1 MHLLLFKELTDTS
14 LVHTHVYFPA
24 DMKIDKKIAATCQF
38 LETALQLKSIT
49 IFCKKSYNVS
59 DCSKLL
65 KAVSGHSNL
74 QQVNITG
81 MFLSMSSLKSLTKTG
96 MFARLTKLVV
106 KIKVDSHQRC
116 LVEILASFKNL
127 YHLELTGLK
136 TCCSKSFSIM
146 ALTCSN
152 LNTLITDCHIS
163 AAEHIS
169 ILKYRHNTL
178 RVAKIGL
185 GRKQTRAVL
194 EMIGKCHLLE
204 ELDDFEYP
212 VFKGLKEMKSLRR
225 ISLRFLQAE
234 DLTLLRKTF
243 SKNFKPQIEHLEVN
257 TADQEDQIY
266 QIIASKCP
274 QLLKLHLKTGNS
286 RIEFRTI
293 KEMVAHCKSLETL
306 SIKMDFPGC
315 DFNFSDLFDG
325 GNKNCHQS
333 LKHVQFNF
341 PIRPLEN
348 ARSVFEKVPTVYSI
362 RFKNTLMVRKN
373 ETLQS
378 IEHFCNVD
386 AVIEEKVIILQ
397 VQ

>member
-1 MHLLLFKELTDTS
+1 LTINLRRRKKYFKIINLLQCIRFDLKVKDRMVNAISTDINLFVQDSTECADLILPIIETPNEKRENLYELNILPPEILIKIMQYLPTADILLNVTCTSWLFKELTDTS

-24 DMKIDKKIAATCQF
+24 DMKIDKKIAATCKF

-136 TCCSKSFSIM
+136 TWGSKSLSIM

-163 AAEHIS
+163 ATEHIS
-169 ILKYRHNTL
+169 ILKYRHN
-178 RVAKIGL
+178 KI
-185 GRKQTRAVL
+185 
-194 EMIGKCHLLE
+194 
-204 ELDDFEYP
+204 
-212 VFKGLKEMKSLRR
+212 
-225 ISLRFLQAE
+225 
-234 DLTLLRKTF
+234 
-243 SKNFKPQIEHLEVN
+243 
-257 TADQEDQIY
+257 
-266 QIIASKCP
+266 
-274 QLLKLHLKTGNS
+274 
-286 RIEFRTI
+286 
-293 KEMVAHCKSLETL
+293 
-306 SIKMDFPGC
+306 
-315 DFNFSDLFDG
+315 
-325 GNKNCHQS
+325 
-333 LKHVQFNF
+333 
-341 PIRPLEN
+341 
-348 ARSVFEKVPTVYSI
+348 
-362 RFKNTLMVRKN
+362 
-373 ETLQS
+373 
-378 IEHFCNVD
+378 
-386 AVIEEKVIILQ
+386 
-397 VQ
+397 